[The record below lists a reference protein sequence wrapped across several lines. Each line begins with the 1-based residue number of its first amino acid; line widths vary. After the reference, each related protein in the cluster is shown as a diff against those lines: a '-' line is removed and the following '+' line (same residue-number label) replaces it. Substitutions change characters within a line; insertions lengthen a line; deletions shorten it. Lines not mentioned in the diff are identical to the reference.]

1 MSRATAKS
9 MIKYDPQLMTKKS
22 RLTVTLSPDLVA
34 ELDRMID
41 KRTIRSRSHAVEVL
55 LRRSLRPRVS
65 AAVLLAGGNH
75 EGADN
80 PALAPFGGTPLIG
93 RMIDHLAGFGI
104 RTFIVLAGR
113 DQARIESQLGDGE
126 SRGVSIRYVEEKRPL
141 GTAGALKQTRAL
153 LGRGPFLVL
162 NADVLTDMDIDTF
175 IRFHADEGS
184 LATIAVKPRQAEWE
198 FGKVML
204 QGNRITEF
212 IDQATDRGIS
222 IVNTGLYLLQ
232 PEVLDLV
239 ATDERS
245 MLETDVFP
253 ALAKVGELSA
263 FLFQGFWFDIRD
275 DQNYRRAVAR
285 WEQKGAFRGVYEE

>member
-1 MSRATAKS
+1 MRN
-9 MIKYDPQLMTKKS
+9 KS
-22 RLTVTLSPDLVA
+22 RLTVTLSPDLVT

-65 AAVLLAGGNH
+65 AAVLLAGGSPD
-75 EGADN
+75 GADN
-80 PALAPFGGTPLIG
+80 PALAPFGGSPLIR
-93 RMIDHLAGFGI
+93 RMIGHLAGFGI

-113 DQARIESQLGDGE
+113 DQGRIESLLGNGE
-126 SRGVSIRYVEEKRPL
+126 SLGVTIRYIEEKRPL

-153 LGRGPFLVL
+153 LGDGPFLVL
-162 NADVLTDMDIDTF
+162 NADVLTDMDIDAF
-175 IRFHADEGS
+175 IRFHTEEGC
-184 LATIAVKPRQAEWE
+184 LATIAVKPRQSEKE

-239 ATDERS
+239 AAGEPA

-253 ALAKVGELSA
+253 ALARLSELSA

-275 DQNYRRAVAR
+275 DRDYRRAVAR
-285 WEQKGAFRGVYEE
+285 WEEKGAVREVDQDRES

>member
-1 MSRATAKS
+1 MRN
-9 MIKYDPQLMTKKS
+9 KS

-55 LRRSLRPRVS
+55 LRQSLRPRVS

-75 EGADN
+75 EGTDN
-80 PALAPFGGTPLIG
+80 PALAPFGGSPLIG
-93 RMIDHLAGFGI
+93 RMIGHLAGFGI
-104 RTFIVLAGR
+104 RSFIVLAGR
-113 DQARIESQLGDGE
+113 DQSQVESQLGYGE
-126 SRGVSIRYVEEKRPL
+126 SLGVSIRYVEEERPL
-141 GTAGALKQTRAL
+141 GTAGALKRTRPL
-153 LGRGPFLVL
+153 LGDGPFLVL
-162 NADVLTDMDIDTF
+162 NADALTDMDIDAF
-175 IRFHADEGS
+175 LRFHSDERT
-184 LATIAVKPRQAEWE
+184 LATIAVKPRQAERD

-212 IDQATDRGIS
+212 IDQTTDRGIS

-239 ATDERS
+239 ITGERA

-275 DQNYRRAVAR
+275 RRTYRRAVAR
-285 WEQKGAFRGVYEE
+285 WEQKGAFRGVKQD

>member
-1 MSRATAKS
+1 MR
-9 MIKYDPQLMTKKS
+9 KKS

-41 KRTIRSRSHAVEVL
+41 RRTIRSRSHAVEVL
-55 LRRSLRPRVS
+55 LRRGLRPRVS

-75 EGADN
+75 QEAEN
-80 PALAPFGGTPLIG
+80 PALAPFGGSPLIR
-93 RMIDHLAGFGI
+93 RMVGHLAGFGI
-104 RTFIVLAGR
+104 RNFIVLAGR
-113 DQARIESQLGDGE
+113 DQAHIESVLGDGGNL
-126 SRGVSIRYVEEKRPL
+126 GVSIRYVEERRPL
-141 GTAGALKQTRAL
+141 GTAGALKQTRPL
-153 LGRGPFLVL
+153 LGGGPVLVL
-162 NADVLTDMDIDTF
+162 NADVLTDMDIDAF
-175 IRFHADEGS
+175 IRFHSEEGS
-184 LATIAVKPRQAEWE
+184 LATIAVKPRQSERD

-212 IDQATDRGIS
+212 IDQTRDRGIS

-239 ATDERS
+239 ATGERS

-275 DQNYRRAVAR
+275 DRDYRRAVAR
-285 WEQKGAFRGVYEE
+285 WEQKGAVRDVGKE